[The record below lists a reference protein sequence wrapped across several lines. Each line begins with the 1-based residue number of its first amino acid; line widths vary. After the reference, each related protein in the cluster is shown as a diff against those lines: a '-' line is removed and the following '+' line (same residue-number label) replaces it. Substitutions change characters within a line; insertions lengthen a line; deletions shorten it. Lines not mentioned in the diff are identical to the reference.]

1 MTQEKQFV
9 VAPEA
14 HDAAML
20 CLIPSL
26 HTMPQCFIYSLWNVM
41 SHGTF
46 STQLTMVSKV
56 NEYHNIQAGGSSS
69 FRRIET
75 SNQSNT

>member
-14 HDAAML
+14 HAAAML

-26 HTMPQCFIYSLWNVM
+26 HTMPQSLIYSLWNVM
-41 SHGTF
+41 SDGTF
-46 STQLTMVSKV
+46 SI
-56 NEYHNIQAGGSSS
+56 HNGQ
-69 FRRIET
+69 
-75 SNQSNT
+75 QSE